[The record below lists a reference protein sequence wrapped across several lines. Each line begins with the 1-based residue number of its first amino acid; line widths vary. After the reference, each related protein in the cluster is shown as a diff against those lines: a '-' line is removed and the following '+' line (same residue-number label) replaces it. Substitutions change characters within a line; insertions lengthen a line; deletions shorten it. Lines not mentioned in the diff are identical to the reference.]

1 MHLTLADGGIL
12 RAPYVVAADGLQ
24 ERLAHHVPG
33 QAQLGA
39 VNVLLQRG
47 PGQRQP
53 ALQFAQIQ
61 ALGLRIAGYSLNADG
76 GSLLGAMATEHRVEA
91 ARDGDVLIA
100 HVNQPTHPAG
110 AGW

>member
-1 MHLTLADGGIL
+1 MA
-12 RAPYVVAADGLQ
+12 RAGLSQ
-24 ERLAHHVPG
+24 PHWFR
-33 QAQLGA
+33 GA
-39 VNVLLQRG
+39 T
-47 PGQRQP
+47 
-53 ALQFAQIQ
+53 AKYTATSIAQIQ